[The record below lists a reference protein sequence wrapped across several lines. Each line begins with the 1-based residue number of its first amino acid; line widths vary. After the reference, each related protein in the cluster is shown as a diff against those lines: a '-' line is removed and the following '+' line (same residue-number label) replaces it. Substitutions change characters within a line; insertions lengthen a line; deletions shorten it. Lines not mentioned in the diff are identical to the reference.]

1 MICSD
6 LAVIQPENTSL
17 ANSHL
22 INLSVSNCM
31 YDFFVKTFPRF
42 LLFVAVL
49 AALVAVGFIAR
60 AWTQEQVVAYEAE
73 RPETGLVRN
82 TTAAWKNL
90 NPDNFETQALQFYLN
105 LNREA
110 IYEPV
115 DPNGEP
121 VEFRVELGETGRSIS
136 ERLEAMGLIRDAGLF
151 RLYLRLNNLEQK
163 LEAGKFILS
172 PAMTVPEIAEAL
184 QQARREDILVRI
196 PEGRRAEEIAQI
208 LEEAEIIDAAEFM
221 AAVRTGDLNLLG
233 LPDYPLLRDKP
244 PGASFEGYLFP
255 DTYRFPEDATPA
267 DILRQ
272 MFDNL
277 EVKIE
282 DKDRT
287 AIAASGRTFFQ
298 VLILASI
305 VEREAVL
312 DEERPL
318 IASTYLN
325 RLGPVCEKEVFGYLA
340 ADPTVQYAM
349 GYDPDQDTW
358 WPTVPDVQD
367 YLEVNSPYNTY
378 LYPGLP
384 PGPIANPSLA
394 SIKAAIYPAQ
404 TTYCYFV
411 ATGDGRHVFSET
423 GAEHELN
430 VQSNQP

>member
-1 MICSD
+1 M
-6 LAVIQPENTSL
+6 
-17 ANSHL
+17 H
-22 INLSVSNCM
+22 
-31 YDFFVKTFPRF
+31 DFLVKTFPRF
-42 LLFVAVL
+42 LLFLAVL
-49 AALVAVGFIAR
+49 ATLTAIGIIAR
-60 AWTQEQVVAYEAE
+60 AWTQEQAVAYVNE

-82 TTAAWKNL
+82 TTAVWKNL

-105 LNREA
+105 MNRQA

-121 VEFRVELGETGRSIS
+121 VEFRVALGETGRSIS
-136 ERLEAMGLIRDAGLF
+136 ERLEEMGLIRDAGLF

-163 LEAGKFILS
+163 LEAGKFTLS

-196 PEGRRAEEIAQI
+196 PEGRRAEEIAQVLEDAGI
-208 LEEAEIIDAAEFM
+208 LDAAEFM
-221 AAVRTGDLNLLG
+221 AAVRAGDLNLLG

-267 DILRQ
+267 DVLRQ

-277 EVKIE
+277 ETKIE
-282 DKDRT
+282 AKDRN
-287 AIAASGRTFFQ
+287 AIAASGRSFFQ

-305 VEREAVL
+305 VEREAAR
-312 DEERPL
+312 DDERPL

-349 GYDPDQDTW
+349 GYDPEQDTW
-358 WPTVPDVQD
+358 WPTVPNVED
-367 YLEVNSPYNTY
+367 YLKVNSPYNTY

-384 PGPIANPSLA
+384 PGPISNPGLA

-411 ATGDGRHVFSET
+411 ATGDGGHVFSET

>member
-1 MICSD
+1 
-6 LAVIQPENTSL
+6 
-17 ANSHL
+17 
-22 INLSVSNCM
+22 M

-208 LEEAEIIDAAEFM
+208 LEEAEVIDAAEFM

>member
-1 MICSD
+1 
-6 LAVIQPENTSL
+6 
-17 ANSHL
+17 
-22 INLSVSNCM
+22 M

>member
-1 MICSD
+1 M
-6 LAVIQPENTSL
+6 TRF
-17 ANSHL
+17 
-22 INLSVSNCM
+22 LSQ
-31 YDFFVKTFPRF
+31 TFPRF
-42 LLFVAVL
+42 LLFLAVL
-49 AALVAVGFIAR
+49 ATLIAVGLVAR
-60 AWTQEQVVAYEAE
+60 AWTQQQAVAYVKES
-73 RPETGLVRN
+73 PETGLVRH
-82 TTAAWKNL
+82 TTASWKKL

-105 LNREA
+105 MNRKA

-115 DPNGEP
+115 DPNGQP

-151 RLYLRLNNLEQK
+151 RLYLRVNNLEQK
-163 LEAGKFILS
+163 LEAGKFTLS
-172 PAMTVPEIAEAL
+172 PAMNVPEIAEAL

-196 PEGRRAEEIAQI
+196 PEGKRAEEIAQI
-208 LEEAEIIDAAEFM
+208 LEDAGVLQAADFM
-221 AAVRTGDLNLLG
+221 AAVRSGDLNLLG

-255 DTYRFPEDATPA
+255 DTYRMPA
-267 DILRQ
+267 DAEPADVLAQ

-277 EVKIE
+277 ESKIE
-282 DKDRT
+282 QKDRD
-287 AIAASGRTFFQ
+287 AVAASGRTFFQ
-298 VLILASI
+298 VMILASI
-305 VEREAVL
+305 VEREAAR
-312 DEERPL
+312 DDERPL

-349 GYDPDQDTW
+349 GYDPEQGTW
-358 WPTVPDVQD
+358 WPTVPNVED
-367 YLEVNSPYNTY
+367 YLKVNSPYNTY

-384 PGPIANPSLA
+384 PGPISNPGLA

-404 TTYCYFV
+404 TSYCYFV

-430 VQSNQP
+430 VQSNQ

>member
-1 MICSD
+1 M
-6 LAVIQPENTSL
+6 
-17 ANSHL
+17 H
-22 INLSVSNCM
+22 
-31 YDFFVKTFPRF
+31 DFLVKTFPRF
-42 LLFVAVL
+42 LLFIAVL
-49 AALVAVGFIAR
+49 ATMVALGFIAR
-60 AWTQEQVVAYEAE
+60 AWTQAQMAAYEAE

-82 TTAAWKNL
+82 ATAAWKNL

-105 LNREA
+105 MNRQA

-136 ERLEAMGLIRDAGLF
+136 ERLEAMGLIRDASLF

-172 PAMTVPEIAEAL
+172 PAMTAPEIAEAL

-196 PEGRRAEEIAQI
+196 PEGRRAEEIAQV
-208 LEEAEIIDAAEFM
+208 LDEAGVLDDAEFM
-221 AAVRTGDLNLLG
+221 AAVRSGDLNLLG

-267 DILRQ
+267 DALRQ

-277 EVKIE
+277 EDKIAQ
-282 DKDRT
+282 KDRD

-298 VLILASI
+298 VLTLASI
-305 VEREAVL
+305 VEREAARD
-312 DEERPL
+312 DERSL

-349 GYDPDQDTW
+349 GYDPEQDTW
-358 WPTVPDVQD
+358 WPTVPNVED
-367 YLEVNSPYNTY
+367 YLKINSPYNTY

-394 SIKAAIYPAQ
+394 SIQAAIYPAQ

-411 ATGDGRHVFSET
+411 ATGDGGHVFSET

-430 VQSNQP
+430 VQQNQP

>member
-1 MICSD
+1 LICSD